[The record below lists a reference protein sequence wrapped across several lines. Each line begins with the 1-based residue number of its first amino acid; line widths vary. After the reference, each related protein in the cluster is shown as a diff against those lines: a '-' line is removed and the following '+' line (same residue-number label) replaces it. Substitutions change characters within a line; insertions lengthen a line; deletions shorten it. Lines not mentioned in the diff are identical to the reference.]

1 MKILSI
7 GNSFSQDAQRYLHEL
22 AKAEGVDI
30 QTQNLYIGGCS
41 LETHYQNMK
50 GDLMEYELE
59 RNGRGTTEKT
69 SIRIALESED
79 WDIITV
85 QQASHFSWNFETYL
99 PYIVELVEYVRAL
112 CPKVKIYIHETWP
125 YEQCQFQYVRGDVRS
140 A

>member
-59 RNGRGTTEKT
+59 RTAEARQKKRLFELRLKAKIGILLLFNRRAILAGTSKRTCP
-69 SIRIALESED
+69 I
-79 WDIITV
+79 
-85 QQASHFSWNFETYL
+85 SWS
-99 PYIVELVEYVRAL
+99 
-112 CPKVKIYIHETWP
+112 W
-125 YEQCQFQYVRGDVRS
+125 S
-140 A
+140 SM